1 MNTLLHYYFP
11 FILSCLLSFVLCEGH
26 AFAGSYEYHAAIVD
40 ASASLE
46 VLDFASAL
54 LQDAEQS
61 TDGFSV
67 TNLWALT
74 EKAGPLRWPIFLVF
88 LIGMFL
94 VFFKLY
100 ELLADMRESREI
112 EDMDF
117 RMMNVPQLIRAI
129 SGQRESMISRLHA
142 VMLNV
147 FQSNAGHSDLHEEIA
162 NYIRFQQDKFDT
174 FKRRIDF
181 LSDTAGALGL
191 LGTVWGIFAVFS
203 QGLLDDQI
211 ILTGMGLAL
220 ISTLLGLVV
229 SIILNLSST
238 EIFSLFNK
246 RLDRVS
252 EKSDELRF
260 RLMELAMA
268 PDELAG
274 DAYMSEFAPQ
284 PQSHVPDAPL
294 PTLQEPFDDDDTAT
308 KNNVNVMGQLEAK
321 PIAEVEA
328 VFEDRFSNNSSYGD
342 SAATT
347 IRKPLVESSV
357 EYPIEPHN
365 LSFVNALADTTV
377 GKMVRD
383 LTLLLVDENGDAV
396 KDREIMIEVEE
407 GGSILNKEESTI
419 TAKTNEEGEVHFE
432 LQVAKKVGKQVLVAH
447 VPGSDAPSTKCT
459 HSFLAK
465 AGVPRK
471 LKQFGNNQGGAAGE
485 ILSKPLKVQVLDEFE
500 NPIPEWLVTFNVDL
514 GGGVFENNK
523 TEIKV
528 NTNPNGE
535 GVALF
540 RVGVE
545 PGFNTVRAAV
555 DGVVKELKFQAMSMA

>member
-1 MNTLLHYYFP
+1 MNTLLYYIP
-11 FILSCLLSFVLCEGH
+11 FIFTCLFSLFICEGS
-26 AFAGSYEYHAAIVD
+26 AFASTSDFGVVIEKEVD
-40 ASASLE
+40 VLE
-46 VLDFASAL
+46 SFG
-54 LQDAEQS
+54 DAQVETQVAEENPN
-61 TDGFSV
+61 GFSV

-74 EKAGPLRWPIFLVF
+74 EKAGPLRWPIFGVF

-100 ELLADMRESREI
+100 ELLADKRESREI

-117 RMMNVPQLIRAI
+117 RLMNVPQLIRAI
-129 SGQRESMISRLHA
+129 SGQRESMVSRLHA

-147 FQSNAGHSDLHEEIA
+147 FQSNFGHSDLHEEIA

-203 QGLLDDQI
+203 QGLLDDQV

-229 SIILNLSST
+229 SIILNFSST

-246 RLDRVS
+246 RLDRVT

-260 RLMELAMA
+260 RLMELASGPEEFGPEPFI
-268 PDELAG
+268 PD
-274 DAYMSEFAPQ
+274 YTPPQ
-284 PQSHVPDAPL
+284 PYVQEDHL
-294 PTLQEPFDDDDTAT
+294 PALQEPAADDDTQP
-308 KNNVNVMGQLEAK
+308 KNNINLAGQLQAK

-342 SAATT
+342 STATT

-357 EYPIEPHN
+357 EYPVEPHN
-365 LSFVNALADTTV
+365 LSFVTTISDTTV
-377 GKMVRD
+377 GKKIRD
-383 LTLLLVDENGDAV
+383 LSLLLVDQEGEPV
-396 KDREIMIEVEE
+396 QDREVILKVEE
-407 GGSILNKEESTI
+407 GGSIINEKESTI
-419 TAKTNEEGEVHFE
+419 TEKTDEEGQVLFE
-432 LQVAKKVGKQVLVAH
+432 LLVAKKVGQQVLMAY
-447 VPGSDAPSTKCT
+447 VPGSEAPSTKCK
-459 HSFLAK
+459 HMFLAK

-528 NTNPNGE
+528 KTNANGE
-535 GVALF
+535 GIALF

-555 DGVVKELKFQAMSMA
+555 EGVVKELKFQAMSMA